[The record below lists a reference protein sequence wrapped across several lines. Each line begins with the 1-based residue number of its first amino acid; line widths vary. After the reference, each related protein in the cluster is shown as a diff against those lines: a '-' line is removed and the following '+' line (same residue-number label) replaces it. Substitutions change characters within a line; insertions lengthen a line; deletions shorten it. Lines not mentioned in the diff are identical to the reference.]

1 MLRSLIVTNAGK
13 LKAKYVIHAAGM
25 ALDFKTDETKIRDAT
40 LNSLKRADEL
50 KIKSIAFPSYGKTR
64 GFS

>member
-50 KIKSIAFPSYGKTR
+50 KIKKGR
-64 GFS
+64 L